1 MKNSARFSRREVP
14 AVGFPAVSAVRLT
27 LSGTATALLIL
38 AQSQNGGAVEFEVA
52 SIKAAKPGTGAPPS
66 IETSSST
73 VTIRAKNLIGLLMWA
88 YEIREANQISGPR
101 WILTEDFDIIGKASA
116 PVSTDQ
122 LRIMLQNLL
131 QRRFRMT
138 IRREQKVVPL
148 YSPVADKNGLKIH
161 EVQEGARAGAKIGM
175 ANGIVTCQ
183 IVNRISELTTILP
196 QFLEGRPVQDKTGLA
211 GVYEFTLNV
220 EMDADQMNRMPQSGI
235 AFTGFGYT
243 SGIFDA
249 VQKPGLKLEATRG
262 PVDFLVI
269 DHVEHPSE
277 N

>member
-1 MKNSARFSRREVP
+1 MKTPVRFSRREVLATGAA
-14 AVGFPAVSAVRLT
+14 AVGAIGLT
-27 LSGTATALLIL
+27 LSGTANAPLIR
-38 AQSQNGGAVEFEVA
+38 AQSQNAGAVEFEVA
-52 SIKAAKPGTGAPPS
+52 SIKAAKPGTGVPPS
-66 IETSSST
+66 IETSPST
-73 VTIRAKNLIGLLMWA
+73 VTMRSKNLIGLLMWA
-88 YEIREANQISGPR
+88 YEIREANQISGPG
-101 WILTEDFDIIGKASA
+101 WILTDDFDIIGKAPA
-116 PVSTDQ
+116 AVSTDQ

-131 QRRFRMT
+131 QQRFRMT

-148 YSPVADKNGLKIH
+148 YSLVADKNGLKIH
-161 EVQEGARAGAKIGM
+161 EVQEEPRAGVKIGM

-183 IVNRISELTTILP
+183 MVNHISELTAILP

-211 GVYEFTLNV
+211 GVYEFALNV
-220 EMDADQMNRMPQSGI
+220 EMDADQMKRMPQSGI

-249 VQKPGLKLEATRG
+249 VQKLGLKLEATKG